1 MTFFTKRGD
10 DKFGNQLWSK
20 ETCCWEQ
27 NELGEGGWW
36 DRTHVD
42 KAISDVRPGDAVC

>member
-1 MTFFTKRGD
+1 MKQRD
-10 DKFGNQLWSK
+10 LLLRR
-20 ETCCWEQ
+20 EQ